1 MKRLRHMAIIVPAC
15 DEEEHIAL
23 CLRSIRASTRRVQGE
38 YPSVSCDVV
47 VVLDR
52 CADQTGA
59 LVADYG
65 DRTIISTV
73 GRVGGARHLG
83 AVDAITRARHAGI
96 PDHQVW
102 LANTDADSTVP
113 ENWLTTQF
121 ALANTGFDAVIGTV
135 TPAGLDSRLERIW
148 RQRHQLAEG
157 HNHVHGANLGLRAST
172 YVQAGG
178 FAVVSLH
185 EDLDLVNRVKA
196 CTTHWITTHRTNV
209 RTSARTQSRVEGGFA
224 SYLADLGPGD
234 HS

>member
-1 MKRLRHMAIIVPAC
+1 MKSPRHVAIIVPAC
-15 DEEEHIAL
+15 DEEERIEL
-23 CLRSIRASTRRVQGE
+23 CLRSIRASGHRLERE

-52 CADQTGA
+52 CTDQTGS
-59 LVADYG
+59 LVASHG
-65 DRTIISTV
+65 DRTITSNA

-83 AVDAITRARHAGI
+83 AMDAITRTRHAGI

-113 ENWLTTQF
+113 DTWLTTQF
-121 ALANTGFDAVIGTV
+121 ALANAGFDAVIGTV

-148 RQRHQLAEG
+148 RQRHQLADG
-157 HNHVHGANLGLRAST
+157 HHHVHGANLGLRAST

-178 FAVVSLH
+178 FAEVSLH

-196 CTTHWITTHRTNV
+196 RTTHWMTTHRTNV

-224 SYLADLGPGD
+224 SYLADLGSGD
-234 HS
+234 RS

>member
-1 MKRLRHMAIIVPAC
+1 MKCLRHMAIIVPAC
-15 DEEEHIAL
+15 DEEERIEL
-23 CLRSIRASTRRVQGE
+23 CLRSIRASTSRIRRQ
-38 YPSVSCDVV
+38 YPDVSCDVV

-52 CADQTGA
+52 CTDRTGS
-59 LVADYG
+59 LVESHG
-65 DRTIISTV
+65 DRTVTSAA

-83 AVDAITRARHAGI
+83 AIDAITRSRRAGI

-102 LANTDADSTVP
+102 LANTDADSAVP
-113 ENWLTTQF
+113 ETWLTTQF
-121 ALANTGFDAVIGTV
+121 TLANLGFDAVIGTV

-178 FAVVSLH
+178 FAEVSLH

-196 CTTHWITTHRTNV
+196 RTTHWMTTHRTNV
-209 RTSARTQSRVEGGFA
+209 RTSGRTQSRVEGGFA
-224 SYLADLGPGD
+224 SYLADLGSGD
-234 HS
+234 RS

>member
-1 MKRLRHMAIIVPAC
+1 MTRLHHMAIIVPAC
-15 DEEEHIAL
+15 NEEERITL
-23 CLRSIRASTRRVQGE
+23 CLDSLRTSVGRVQHE
-38 YPSVSCDVV
+38 YPYVSCDVV

-52 CADQTGA
+52 CADQTGS
-59 LVADYG
+59 LVDSHG
-65 DRTIISTV
+65 GRTIISTV

-83 AVDAITRARHAGI
+83 AIDAITRSRRAGI
-96 PDHQVW
+96 PDDQVW

-113 ENWLTTQF
+113 DNWLTTQF
-121 ALANTGFDAVIGTV
+121 SLANAGFDAVIGTV
-135 TPAGLDSRLERIW
+135 TPAGLDLRLERIW

-178 FAVVSLH
+178 FAAVSLH

-196 CTTHWITTHRTNV
+196 CTAHWITTHRTNV

-224 SYLADLGPGD
+224 SYLADLGSGD
-234 HS
+234 RS